1 MEDKDIKKIV
11 REGYSKMAGSGC
23 CGSDQCCDSG
33 KGNEEISKSIGYSD
47 EETRTFE
54 DANLGLGCGN
64 PVAMAAIHEG
74 DVVLD
79 LGSGA
84 GFDAFIA
91 RKKVGSSGRVI
102 GVDMTEEMI
111 EKAKGLALK
120 QGFDNIEF
128 RLGDIEDLPVTSNSV
143 DVVIS
148 NCVINLAP
156 NKKKVFSEAYR
167 ALRAG
172 GKMFVS
178 DIVLLSELS
187 EDKKNDDGLLCGCV
201 GGAMMRDDYIAVAK
215 SAGFDVEILGEDKE
229 ISKEQYNGVDLESL
243 KLRLTKVSISE
254 VRRFG
259 GSKVRN
265 ECCAPSS
272 RLRSKGEGCCCNG

>member
-1 MEDKDIKKIV
+1 MESEKVKEIV
-11 REGYSKMAGSGC
+11 MKGYSEIAGSGC
-23 CGSDQCCDSG
+23 CGSGYACDSN
-33 KGNEEISKSIGYSD
+33 KRNEEISKSIGYSD
-47 EETRTFE
+47 EEIGSFG

-64 PVAMAAIHEG
+64 PVAMGNIREG

-91 RKKVGSSGRVI
+91 RRRVGEKGRII
-102 GVDMTEEMI
+102 GVDFTEEMI
-111 EKAKGLALK
+111 EKARGIAEK
-120 QGFDNIEF
+120 QGFDNVEF

-156 NKKKVFSEAYR
+156 NKEKVFSEAYQV
-167 ALRAG
+167 LKKG
-172 GKMFVS
+172 GMMFVS

-187 EDKKNDDGLLCGCV
+187 EEKKRDEGLLCGCV
-201 GGAMMRDDYIAVAK
+201 GGAIMRDDYIEIAR

-229 ISKEQYNGVDLESL
+229 ISKEQYKGVDLESL
-243 KLRLTKVSISE
+243 KLKLVKPE
-254 VRRFG
+254 
-259 GSKVRN
+259 SKC
-265 ECCAPSS
+265 ECC
-272 RLRSKGEGCCCNG
+272 CCG

>member
-1 MEDKDIKKIV
+1 MKSDKIKEIV
-11 REGYSKMAGSGC
+11 KKGYSEMSKKGC
-23 CGSDQCCDSG
+23 CGSGHGCDSG
-33 KGNEEISKSIGYSD
+33 KNNVDISKSIGYSD
-47 EETRTFE
+47 EEIVSFDE
-54 DANLGLGCGN
+54 ANLGLGCGN
-64 PVAMAAIHEG
+64 PVAMAAIREG

-91 RKKVGSSGRVI
+91 RGKVGEKGKVI

-111 EKAKGLALK
+111 EKARGIAEKNGY
-120 QGFDNIEF
+120 DNVEF
-128 RLGDIEDLPVTSNSV
+128 RLGDIEDLPVESNSV

-167 ALRAG
+167 ALKKG

-187 EDKKNDDGLLCGCV
+187 EEKKSDEKLLCGCV

-229 ISKEQYNGVDLESL
+229 ISKEQYKGVDLESL
-243 KLRLTKVSISE
+243 KLKLTKSEKVVS
-254 VRRFG
+254 
-259 GSKVRN
+259 SK
-265 ECCAPSS
+265 C
-272 RLRSKGEGCCCNG
+272 GCCCNG